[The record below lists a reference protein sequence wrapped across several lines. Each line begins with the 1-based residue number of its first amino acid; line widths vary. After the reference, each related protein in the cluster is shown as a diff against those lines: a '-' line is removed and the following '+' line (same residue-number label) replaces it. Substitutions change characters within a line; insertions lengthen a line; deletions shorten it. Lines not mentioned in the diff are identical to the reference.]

1 MTGGTTRRASTARAL
16 TEKDKLLL
24 SIDGAEW
31 DAMRLRILRAIYPL
45 LERSD
50 SVTFEQVRR
59 AAGIESG
66 SRNAQIAKMLIEG
79 EPDMFEVLPR
89 GKIRL
94 VNLRG

>member
-1 MTGGTTRRASTARAL
+1 MAGGTTRRASSARTL

-24 SIDGAEW
+24 SIGGAEW
-31 DAMRLRILRAIYPL
+31 DAMGLRILEAIYPL
-45 LERSD
+45 LEKAD

-59 AAGIESG
+59 KAGIESG
-66 SRNAQIAKMLIEG
+66 SRNATIAKMLIEG
-79 EPDMFEVLPR
+79 ESDRFEVLPR

>member
-1 MTGGTTRRASTARAL
+1 MREGTTRRASSARTL

-24 SIDGAEW
+24 SISEAEW
-31 DAMRLRILRAIYPL
+31 DAMRLRILEAIYPL
-45 LERSD
+45 LEKAD
-50 SVTFEQVRR
+50 GVTFEQVRR

-66 SRNAQIAKMLIEG
+66 SRNAAIAKMLIEG
-79 EPDMFEVLPR
+79 EPDRFEVLPR